1 MSKKLEKV
9 LEYLINNQEDAAKEL
24 LHQVFIEKARSIHE
38 ELINMEDEE
47 EMDENGDM
55 GDHFGDEVGQHSAH
69 LDELSDEIDAEETMA
84 ETEDDMDT
92 ADAEG
97 NLGDDMGSED
107 GMMDMGG
114 DMDDMGSDDMGGDMD
129 DMDDMGSEEVGGGME
144 KIESTMDE
152 LEDMLASLKA
162 QFEKLESGD
171 DSEADMGG
179 DMDDMG
185 GEDMEDAEGDEGMED
200 AEGEEGMEDAEGE
213 EDEMDESW
221 LAEFDDLEESVDMD
235 KATIPSNAE
244 VGAGKYAKAEANT
257 KSPVAT
263 SQKELFGAKP
273 VVTGKGAAKSGYERE
288 TAPSSAQLAGVKDN
302 RRKKATDGQSSVSKE
317 GSGSSMLSK
326 SQGEGGKKSPLTNS
340 PRK

>member
-9 LEYLINNQEDAAKEL
+9 LEYLINNEEDAAKEL

-55 GDHFGDEVGQHSAH
+55 GNHFGNEVGQHSDH

-97 NLGDDMGSED
+97 DLGDDMGSED

-114 DMDDMGSDDMGGDMD
+114 DMDDMGG
-129 DMDDMGSEEVGGGME
+129 EEVGGGME

-171 DSEADMGG
+171 DSEADMGS

-185 GEDMEDAEGDEGMED
+185 GED
-200 AEGEEGMEDAEGE
+200 MEDAEGE

>member
-9 LEYLINNQEDAAKEL
+9 LEYLINNEEDAAKEL

-55 GDHFGDEVGQHSAH
+55 GDHFGNEVGHHSDH
-69 LDELSDEIDAEETMA
+69 LDELSDEIDAEETIA
-84 ETEDDMDT
+84 ETEDDMDMDT

-97 NLGDDMGSED
+97 DLGDDMGSED
-107 GMMDMGG
+107 GMMDMG
-114 DMDDMGSDDMGGDMD
+114 SDMD
-129 DMDDMGSEEVGGGME
+129 DMDDMGDMGGEEVGME

-171 DSEADMGG
+171 DSEADMDD

-200 AEGEEGMEDAEGE
+200 AEGDEGMEDAEGE

-288 TAPSSAQLAGVKDN
+288 AAPSSAQLAGVKDN

-317 GSGSSMLSK
+317 GSSGSMLSK

>member
-9 LEYLINNQEDAAKEL
+9 LEYLINNEEDAAKEL

-55 GDHFGDEVGQHSAH
+55 GNHFGNEVGQHSDH

-97 NLGDDMGSED
+97 DLGDDMGSED

-114 DMDDMGSDDMGGDMD
+114 DMDDMGGDMD
-129 DMDDMGSEEVGGGME
+129 DMGGEEVGGGME

-171 DSEADMGG
+171 DSEADMGS

-185 GEDMEDAEGDEGMED
+185 GED
-200 AEGEEGMEDAEGE
+200 MEDAEGE

-317 GSGSSMLSK
+317 GSGGSMLSK